1 MLQKSRKVTILMLA
15 ILATYSI
22 IANYSLVGY
31 GYIYYYIVNPLFW
44 IIFIG
49 ITMIVTA
56 KTSETTKMRDKIFEY
71 TLIAG
76 FVNIGIYIFSQLF
89 IEIGKNPYSTSIK
102 GILMNLYVYILP
114 IVMKEY
120 TRFKLINNVYE
131 KEKSQ

>member
-76 FVNIGIYIFSQLF
+76 FVN
-89 IEIGKNPYSTSIK
+89 
-102 GILMNLYVYILP
+102 
-114 IVMKEY
+114 
-120 TRFKLINNVYE
+120 
-131 KEKSQ
+131 